1 MKILVYGAGVL
12 GCNLARN
19 LFRAGKDVT
28 LLARGNWAEEIR
40 KNGLRIKDK
49 FSPRTSVSRIPVV
62 TELAPDDRYDVIF
75 VVLRYTQLDS
85 ALDTLR
91 TNRTKNIVF
100 VGNNVRARALAAALP
115 EKKLSYREEHVASL
129 RCDGIVSAVWR
140 LSRSQ
145 GQTLFSQK
153 KVFVNG
159 RLTENGSQTLKDGD
173 TVSVR
178 GFGKFIFRGE
188 KNTTKKGRLVIGAD
202 LFV

>member
-1 MKILVYGAGVL
+1 MRVCVL
-12 GCNLARN
+12 Y
-19 LFRAGKDVT
+19 V
-28 LLARGNWAEEIR
+28 
-40 KNGLRIKDK
+40 
-49 FSPRTSVSRIPVV
+49 
-62 TELAPDDRYDVIF
+62 YDVCIF
-75 VVLRYTQLDS
+75 TGEGDYLEAEIIRFEKDRELE
-85 ALDTLR
+85 
-91 TNRTKNIVF
+91 
-100 VGNNVRARALAAALP
+100 ALP

-129 RCDGIVSAVWR
+129 RCDGLVSAVWR

-159 RLTENGSQTLKDGD
+159 RLTENGSLMLKDGD

>member
-1 MKILVYGAGVL
+1 MSVCVLYVCDVCIFTGNSRTGAPYKGAL
-12 GCNLARN
+12 
-19 LFRAGKDVT
+19 RAG
-28 LLARGNWAEEIR
+28 R
-40 KNGLRIKDK
+40 KAGGVAGEKTFLPGRACGEPALR
-49 FSPRTSVSRIPVV
+49 R
-62 TELAPDDRYDVIF
+62 
-75 VVLRYTQLDS
+75 
-85 ALDTLR
+85 
-91 TNRTKNIVF
+91 
-100 VGNNVRARALAAALP
+100 
-115 EKKLSYREEHVASL
+115 
-129 RCDGIVSAVWR
+129 SAVWR

-159 RLTENGSQTLKDGD
+159 RLTENGSQMLKDGD